1 MYCTADTALH
11 TKFGKMNEAD
21 ALAPQCVKSDTR
33 AHTRRATTLLAL
45 LALFSLGYWNAFIG
59 TPRHTNSVP
68 RACPRASQEPS
79 WVLLWEFKFQIIKE
93 QNSFNYNYQGWLE
106 R

>member
-33 AHTRRATTLLAL
+33 AHTRRAATLLAL

-59 TPRHTNSVP
+59 TPHHTNIVP
-68 RACPRASQEPS
+68 RQHFPNKAHKSQPQLLAYTKNQLGYVNAARNQFKAS
-79 WVLLWEFKFQIIKE
+79 L
-93 QNSFNYNYQGWLE
+93 
-106 R
+106 